1 MSPTL
6 VVVGSGAG
14 IGSSTAALFTAKK
27 FNKVALISRSS
38 TRLQNDRQTILDSLP
53 TARKVEVKTWSVDIA
68 ETQKFET
75 VLREIQ
81 LFGDVSCV
89 IFNAARVEPSELFD
103 FAEEEIVKDFMVCTL
118 LHRPVGING

>member
-53 TARKVEVKTWSVDIA
+53 TARKVEVKPWSVDIA

-118 LHRPVGING
+118 LHRPAGING